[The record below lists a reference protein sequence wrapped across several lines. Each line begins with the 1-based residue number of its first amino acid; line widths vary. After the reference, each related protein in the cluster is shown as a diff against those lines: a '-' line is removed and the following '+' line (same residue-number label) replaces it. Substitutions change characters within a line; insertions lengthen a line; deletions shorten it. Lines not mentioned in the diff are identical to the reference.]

1 MTKILH
7 RDPDRRCK
15 GLGEWPEPDRVLW
28 QAALVP
34 GDLLDDGG
42 SRAGRS
48 EYSNRNAVNGYGRW
62 LSWLDRQG
70 LLETTEAPADR
81 IIPTRV
87 NAYIADLEEHNATQT
102 LLNRL
107 QELQAVAVVMDPDR
121 DWSWLNRMY
130 SRVLVRH
137 RPARLKRPRLVP
149 SQELFELG
157 TDLMARAEEENTACA
172 RALAYR
178 DGLII
183 ALLAA
188 RPLRLRNLVGLVL
201 DHTLVTRGRQWW
213 IEFPA
218 SEIKT
223 KEPIEL
229 PWPEP
234 LVPALEIY
242 LVRHRDVLAGFRR
255 ESARLVGGALWIS
268 KTGSPMCREAIYGR
282 ITARTRDAF
291 GRSIN
296 PHLFRD
302 AATTTVAIDDPRHVG
317 IAAPLLGH
325 RSAATTEKYYNQASS
340 VEACRSLQ
348 NFLLS
353 VRRGEPASSEDPCS

>member
-15 GLGEWPEPDRVLW
+15 GLGEWPEPDRILW
-28 QAALVP
+28 QAALVA

-48 EYSNRNAVNGYGRW
+48 EYSNRNAVDGYGRW
-62 LSWLDRQG
+62 LTWLDRQG
-70 LLETTEAPADR
+70 LLETTGTPADR

-107 QELQAVAVVMDPDR
+107 QELQAVALVMDPDR

-130 SRVLVRH
+130 SRVRTRH
-137 RPARLKRPRLVP
+137 RPARPKRQRLVAVG
-149 SQELFELG
+149 ELFDLG
-157 TDLMARAEEENTACA
+157 ISLMTGAECEPTACA
-172 RALAYR
+172 RAMTYR
-178 DGLII
+178 DGLMIG
-183 ALLAA
+183 LLAA
-188 RPLRLRNLVGLVL
+188 RPLRLRNLAGLVL
-201 DHTLVTRGRQWW
+201 DRTLVARGRQWW

-218 SEIKT
+218 PETKT
-223 KEPIEL
+223 KEVIEL

-234 LVPALEIY
+234 LVGCLETY
-242 LVRHRDVLAGFRR
+242 VARHRDVLAGLRR
-255 ESARLVGGALWIS
+255 GSTRLVGGALWIS

-302 AATTTVAIDDPRHVG
+302 AAATSIAIDDPCHVG

-325 RSAATTEKYYNQASS
+325 RSAATTQKYYNHASG
-340 VEACRSLQ
+340 VEASRLVQ
-348 NFLLS
+348 NFLLAL
-353 VRRGEPASSEDPCS
+353 RRRERASSQDPCS

>member
-7 RDPDRRCK
+7 RDPDRCCK
-15 GLGEWPEPDRVLW
+15 KLEDWPEPDRRLW

-34 GDLLDDGG
+34 GDVLEDGG
-42 SRAGRS
+42 ARARHA
-48 EYSNRNAVNGYGRW
+48 EYSNRNAIYGYGRW

-70 LLETTEAPADR
+70 LLETTGAPADR
-81 IIPTRV
+81 IIPTLV
-87 NAYIADLEEHNATQT
+87 SGFIADLEKHNATQT

-107 QELQAVAVVMDPDR
+107 QELGAVAVVMDPYR

-130 SRVLVRH
+130 SRVRARH

-172 RALAYR
+172 RAMTYR
-178 DGLII
+178 DGLIV

-188 RPLRLRNLVGLVL
+188 RPLRLRNFVGLIL
-201 DHTLVTRGRQWW
+201 DDTLVYRGTEWW
-213 IEFPA
+213 IEFA
-218 SEIKT
+218 DTKT
-223 KEPIEL
+223 KEAIEL

-234 LVPALEIY
+234 LVASLDVY
-242 LVRHRDVLAGFRR
+242 LGHHRGVLAGLRR
-255 ESARLVGGALWIS
+255 GSTRLVGGALWIS

-302 AATTTVAIDDPRHVG
+302 AAVTSVAIDDPRHVG
-317 IAAPLLGH
+317 IVAPLLGH
-325 RSAATTEKYYNQASS
+325 RSPATTQKYYNQARG
-340 VEACRSLQ
+340 VEACRSMQ

-353 VRRGEPASSEDPCS
+353 LRRGALPPSKDPRS